1 MIENSNI
8 FDTNEFSF
16 LHEITNTLSSSLN
29 LQESLSAIFELF
41 NTKFGFMKAILTILD
56 PSTGRLKIKVSYGLN
71 PDDIETSNFQK
82 WEVITS
88 KVLDSKKPLIIP
100 HLDHDTA
107 SSKFLFVAAINLT
120 STKTTV
126 NGYINFS

>member
-82 WEVITS
+82 MGSNNIKS
-88 KVLDSKKPLIIP
+88 FRFKK
-100 HLDHDTA
+100 A
-107 SSKFLFVAAINLT
+107 FNY
-120 STKTTV
+120 ST
-126 NGYINFS
+126 FRS